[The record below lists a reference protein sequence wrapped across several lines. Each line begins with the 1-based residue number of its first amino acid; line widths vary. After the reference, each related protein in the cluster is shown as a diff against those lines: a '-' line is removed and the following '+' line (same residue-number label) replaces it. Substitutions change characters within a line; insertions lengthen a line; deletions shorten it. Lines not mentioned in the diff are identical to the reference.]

1 MKNKGI
7 FLIYQMRQTKNST
20 SGLFKTSWLFISL
33 DHGLSVLGNCNQDA
47 FKNLDTGIIIR
58 QGITKSTISM
68 VHVTS
73 NYTNLLSEENKYMV
87 AYFLFIWV
95 FGDNLKR
102 PLPKF
107 FKMDRSL
114 LVCRLINTIH
124 YAIPNLI
131 RLVRIK
137 NVYI

>member
-1 MKNKGI
+1 
-7 FLIYQMRQTKNST
+7 
-20 SGLFKTSWLFISL
+20 
-33 DHGLSVLGNCNQDA
+33 
-47 FKNLDTGIIIR
+47 
-58 QGITKSTISM
+58 M

-95 FGDNLKR
+95 FGDKLKR